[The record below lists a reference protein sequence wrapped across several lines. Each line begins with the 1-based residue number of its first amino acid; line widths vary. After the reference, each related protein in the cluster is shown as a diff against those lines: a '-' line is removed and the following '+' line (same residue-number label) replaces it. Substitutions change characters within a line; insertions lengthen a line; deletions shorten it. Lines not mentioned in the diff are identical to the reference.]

1 MDVRQSLV
9 MAIRNLQANKL
20 RFAQTMLGLVAG
32 VAGVVTLLNISQPMF
47 DVMDWVFN
55 KYNSPDTIHFAVM
68 TNVNNAN
75 RLNIEDMRQ
84 FVDDNP
90 DIIEAISPHIVS
102 TLNLSI
108 KFDAGLDKETNYEK
122 YGGYHVFGVDEIYL
136 QTMGGLSLAA
146 GRFFRPM
153 EIDREQK
160 VCVVG
165 YSVDEDFNNE
175 SLGSNIRIWGEDYKV
190 IGVFDVS
197 ASDYNLCV
205 MIPHTI
211 LKRLQGEITT
221 PMQSFDGYNGEFYVD
236 TYYMKAKGVE
246 NIGNARLAAVTML
259 EDKLGKLNRDW
270 YYVSASYQYFEESA
284 KNSIYETLSLFTM
297 FIVVLLIVGGVGI
310 INVML
315 ATVQARTKEIGIRKA
330 FGASN
335 QDIRRQFLTESVLI
349 SLLGGLLGCGFG
361 VVGTYIG
368 CWLTRT
374 PISFLHFSI
383 LPFAIALLVTV
394 CVGVLSGTYPAQ
406 QAAKLEPV
414 AAINSD

>member
-1 MDVRQSLV
+1 MEIMQLFITSLKSLLVNKIRCLQV
-9 MAIRNLQANKL
+9 MIC
-20 RFAQTMLGLVAG
+20 MVAG
-32 VAGVVTLLNISQPMF
+32 VAGVVTLLNIVQPMF

-90 DIIEAISPHIVS
+90 DIIEAISPHIIS

-122 YGGYHVFGVDEIYL
+122 YGGYHVFGVDENYM
-136 QTMGGLSLAA
+136 QTMSGLSLAA

-165 YSVDEDFNNE
+165 NSVDEDFNNK

-190 IGVFDVS
+190 IGVFDFS
-197 ASDYNLCV
+197 AADYNLCV

-246 NIGNARLAAVTML
+246 NIGNAKLAAVTML

-284 KNSIYETLSLFTM
+284 KNSIYETLALFTM

-335 QDIRRQFLTESVLI
+335 QDIKRQFLTEAVLI

-361 VVGTYIG
+361 IVGTYIG

-374 PISFLHFSI
+374 PISFLQFSI
-383 LPFAIALLVTV
+383 VPFAIALLVTV
-394 CVGVLSGTYPAQ
+394 GVGLLSGTYPAQ
-406 QAAKLEPV
+406 QAAKLEIV
-414 AAINSD
+414 DAINSD

>member
-1 MDVRQSLV
+1 MDVRQYFV
-9 MAIRNLQANKL
+9 MAVKNLQANKL

-102 TLNLSI
+102 TLNLSV

-122 YGGYHVFGVDEIYL
+122 YGGYHVFGVDENYM

-165 YSVDEDFNNE
+165 YSVDEDFNNK

-236 TYYMKAKGVE
+236 TYYMKANGVE
-246 NIGNARLAAVTML
+246 NIGNARRAAADML
-259 EDKLGKLNRDW
+259 ENKLGKLNRDW

-284 KNSIYETLSLFTM
+284 KNSIYETLALFTM

-335 QDIRRQFLTESVLI
+335 QDIKRQFLTEAVLI

-361 VVGTYIG
+361 IVGTYIG

>member
-1 MDVRQSLV
+1 
-9 MAIRNLQANKL
+9 
-20 RFAQTMLGLVAG
+20 
-32 VAGVVTLLNISQPMF
+32 
-47 DVMDWVFN
+47 
-55 KYNSPDTIHFAVM
+55 
-68 TNVNNAN
+68 
-75 RLNIEDMRQ
+75 
-84 FVDDNP
+84 
-90 DIIEAISPHIVS
+90 
-102 TLNLSI
+102 
-108 KFDAGLDKETNYEK
+108 
-122 YGGYHVFGVDEIYL
+122 
-136 QTMGGLSLAA
+136 
-146 GRFFRPM
+146 
-153 EIDREQK
+153 
-160 VCVVG
+160 
-165 YSVDEDFNNE
+165 
-175 SLGSNIRIWGEDYKV
+175 
-190 IGVFDVS
+190 
-197 ASDYNLCV
+197 

-246 NIGNARLAAVTML
+246 NIGNAKLAAVTML

-284 KNSIYETLSLFTM
+284 KNSIYETLALFTM

-335 QDIRRQFLTESVLI
+335 QDIKRQFLTEAVLI

-361 VVGTYIG
+361 IVGTYIG

-374 PISFLHFSI
+374 PISFLQFSI

-394 CVGVLSGTYPAQ
+394 CVGLFSGTYPANK
-406 QAAKLEPV
+406 AAKMEPAV
-414 AAINSD
+414 AINSD

>member
-1 MDVRQSLV
+1 MEIMQLFITSLKSLLVNKIRCLQV
-9 MAIRNLQANKL
+9 MIC
-20 RFAQTMLGLVAG
+20 MVAG
-32 VAGVVTLLNISQPMF
+32 VAGVVTLLNIVQPMF

-90 DIIEAISPHIVS
+90 DIIEAISPHIIS

-122 YGGYHVFGVDEIYL
+122 YGGYHVFGVDENYM
-136 QTMGGLSLAA
+136 QTMSGLSLAA

-165 YSVDEDFNNE
+165 NSVDEDFNNK

-190 IGVFDVS
+190 IGVFDFS
-197 ASDYNLCV
+197 AADYNLCV

-246 NIGNARLAAVTML
+246 NIGNAKLAAVTML

-284 KNSIYETLSLFTM
+284 KNSIYETLALFTM

-335 QDIRRQFLTESVLI
+335 QDIKRQFLTEAVLI

-361 VVGTYIG
+361 IFGTYIG

-374 PISFLHFSI
+374 PISFLQFSI
-383 LPFAIALLVTV
+383 VPFAIALLVTV
-394 CVGVLSGTYPAQ
+394 GVGLLSGTYPAQ
-406 QAAKLEPV
+406 QAAKLEIV
-414 AAINSD
+414 DAINSD

>member
-1 MDVRQSLV
+1 
-9 MAIRNLQANKL
+9 
-20 RFAQTMLGLVAG
+20 
-32 VAGVVTLLNISQPMF
+32 
-47 DVMDWVFN
+47 
-55 KYNSPDTIHFAVM
+55 
-68 TNVNNAN
+68 
-75 RLNIEDMRQ
+75 
-84 FVDDNP
+84 
-90 DIIEAISPHIVS
+90 
-102 TLNLSI
+102 
-108 KFDAGLDKETNYEK
+108 
-122 YGGYHVFGVDEIYL
+122 
-136 QTMGGLSLAA
+136 
-146 GRFFRPM
+146 
-153 EIDREQK
+153 
-160 VCVVG
+160 
-165 YSVDEDFNNE
+165 
-175 SLGSNIRIWGEDYKV
+175 
-190 IGVFDVS
+190 
-197 ASDYNLCV
+197 

-246 NIGNARLAAVTML
+246 NIGNAKLAAVTML

-284 KNSIYETLSLFTM
+284 KNSIYETLALFTM

-335 QDIRRQFLTESVLI
+335 QDIKRQFLTEAVLI

-361 VVGTYIG
+361 IFGTYIG

-374 PISFLHFSI
+374 PISFLQFSI